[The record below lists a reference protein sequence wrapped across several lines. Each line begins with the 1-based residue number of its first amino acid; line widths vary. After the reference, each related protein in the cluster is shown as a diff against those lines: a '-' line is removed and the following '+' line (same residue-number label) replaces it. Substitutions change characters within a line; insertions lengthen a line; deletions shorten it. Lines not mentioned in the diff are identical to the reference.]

1 MHCLYKLRF
10 IAPVHFGAERPGIGL
25 EKSQLHCYADTFFSA
40 LCQEIAAWYG
50 AARLQEFVQAA
61 QDGKFLLSDLLPYV
75 GDELYVP
82 KPVYRLVREDNDEME
97 VPNGGKKKMKKIKFI
112 PVTEL
117 AEYLRSGQADAQEFA
132 VEIMY
137 DKTQILRQPETKPN
151 GKPKHTELFSVS
163 THRFKENCG
172 LYFIVELPEE
182 QKAWFDNLLKLLGLT
197 GIGGEVSSGYGKFEF
212 ATGQNLMSE
221 IGSSAEKE
229 LAVRLTN
236 NTAAR
241 YMMLSCFFPRDEA
254 EIAILQDKESRYVL
268 IPRGGFVSSPA
279 YADTPTKKKPIVMV
293 KAGSCLAGKVE
304 GGIVDVSDR
313 GAHPVWR
320 YGKPMLLALGDK

>member
-1 MHCLYKLRF
+1 MLCLYKLRF
-10 IAPVHFGAERPGIGL
+10 TATVHFGAERPGIGL
-25 EKSQLHCYADTFFSA
+25 EKSQPHCYADTFFSA
-40 LCQEIAAWYG
+40 LCQEILALHDEP
-50 AARLQEFVQAA
+50 RLREFIQTVQA
-61 QDGKFLLSDLLPYV
+61 GKFLFSDLLPYV

-82 KPVYRLVREDNDEME
+82 KPVHRLAREDNDEME

-117 AEYLRSGQADAQEFA
+117 AEYLCSGQAEVQEFA

-137 DKTQILRQPETKPN
+137 DKTQILRQPETKPD
-151 GKPKHTELFSVS
+151 GIKHTELFSVS
-163 THRFKENCG
+163 VHRFKENCG

-182 QKAWFDNLLKLLGLT
+182 QKAWFDNLLKSLGLT

-212 ATGQNLMSE
+212 AAGQSLTPA
-221 IGSSAEKE
+221 IGSPAEKE
-229 LAVRLTN
+229 LLVRLTN
-236 NTAAR
+236 DIAAR
-241 YMMLSCFFPRDEA
+241 YMTLSCFFPKDAA
-254 EIAILQDKESRYVL
+254 EIAVLQGKESRYVL

-313 GAHPVWR
+313 GTHPVWR
-320 YGKPMLLALGDK
+320 YGKPLLLALGDK